1 MRERYERVLGDIK
14 YLTRDLRDNTKE
26 IDRIKVREKD
36 ISSDLEG
43 TILDLLEAQK
53 KLNNREF

>member
-1 MRERYERVLGDIK
+1 MRGSWGDIK